1 MTSHTKRGGNFC
13 CSIMMVN
20 GGFKY
25 NATQVC
31 MYPFV
36 VLMPVNTNER
46 EKRENFFFFF
56 FFNPHLYS
64 AARKTGHKGGS
75 GGAPPFCKKNGGDKK
90 KRGVG
95 AFVLFIQNF

>member
-1 MTSHTKRGGNFC
+1 
-13 CSIMMVN
+13 MMVN

-46 EKRENFFFFF
+46 EKRENEVEMRDDMW
-56 FFNPHLYS
+56 PVATRCASHVMPKKYS
-64 AARKTGHKGGS
+64 TLLQVALVWQEVSRKAVK
-75 GGAPPFCKKNGGDKK
+75 
-90 KRGVG
+90 
-95 AFVLFIQNF
+95 